1 MKGMTMAAWLDA
13 RIIERID
20 WNSHLF
26 SLRFTCPDFPGFT
39 AGQFVKIGLPTSE
52 GQILS
57 RPYSLV
63 NSPTEDYFEIM
74 AVPVTDGSLS
84 PKLHIL
90 KKGDD
95 LKLMS
100 PATGFLTIEEVPQSE
115 RLFMLATGTGV
126 GPFLSIIQ
134 SQDVW
139 DKFKHIVLV
148 YAARKAEDLA
158 YLEDIEALV
167 KQRPSQLKFVPIT
180 SREVFPNGLYG
191 RIPSLLQS
199 MDIQKHCGLQIEPE
213 NSQVMLCGN
222 PEMIKDAIEALSA
235 FGLKKHL
242 RRSPGQISMERYW

>member
-1 MKGMTMAAWLDA
+1 MEMMMAAWLDA
-13 RIIERID
+13 HIIERID

-26 SLRFTCPDFPGFT
+26 SLRFTCQDFPGFT
-39 AGQFVKIGLPTSE
+39 AGQFVKIGLPTPE

-63 NSPTEDYFEIM
+63 NSPNEDFYEIM
-74 AVPVTDGSLS
+74 AVPVIDGSLS
-84 PKLHIL
+84 PKLHLL

-100 PATGFLTIEEVPQSE
+100 PATGFLTVEEVPQSE
-115 RLFMLATGTGV
+115 LLFMLATGTGV
-126 GPFLSIIQ
+126 GPFLSILQ
-134 SQDVW
+134 SQAVW
-139 DKFKHIVLV
+139 DKFQHIILV
-148 YAARKAEDLA
+148 YAARKIEDLA

-167 KQRPSQLKFVPIT
+167 KHRPSQFKFVPIT
-180 SREVFPNGLYG
+180 SREVFSTGLNG

-199 MDIQKHCGLQIEPE
+199 GDIQKHCGLKIEPE

-222 PEMIKDAIEALSA
+222 PDMITDAIEALST

>member
-1 MKGMTMAAWLDA
+1 MIMAAWLDA
-13 RIIERID
+13 TVIKRID

-26 SLRFTCPDFPGFT
+26 SLRFECQDFPGFI
-39 AGQFVKIGLPTSE
+39 AGQFIKVGLLSSD

-63 NSPTEDYFEIM
+63 NSPDKDFLEIM

-84 PKLHIL
+84 PKLHL
-90 KKGDD
+90 LNTGDTV
-95 LKLMS
+95 KLMS
-100 PATGFLTIEEVPQSE
+100 PATGFLTLNEVPQSN

-134 SQDVW
+134 NHEVW
-139 DKFKHIVLV
+139 EKYQNIVLV

-158 YLEDIEALV
+158 YLEDIRDIE
-167 KQRPSQLKFVPIT
+167 KQHPKQFKFVPIT
-180 SREVFPNGLYG
+180 SREDFPSGLFG
-191 RIPSLLQS
+191 RIPLLLKR
-199 MDIQKHCGLQIEPE
+199 MEIQAHSGLQIEPE

-222 PEMIKDAIEALSA
+222 PEMIKDALDTLSE